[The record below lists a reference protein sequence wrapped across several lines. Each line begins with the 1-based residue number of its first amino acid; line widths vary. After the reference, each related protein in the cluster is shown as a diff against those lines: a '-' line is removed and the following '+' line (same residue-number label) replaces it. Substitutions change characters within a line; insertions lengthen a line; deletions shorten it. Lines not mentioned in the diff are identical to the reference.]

1 MGSLKPGATYVYE
14 RVGGV
19 TFAREKGA
27 APDTRVAIGWDYE
40 TQVMMKKMAN
50 DVIWAEIFAQAET
63 NIVLKRELDRIIMLY
78 YLGKDH
84 DKP

>member
-27 APDTRVAIGWDYE
+27 HPSTRVAIGWDYE
-40 TQVMMKKMAN
+40 TQVMMKKMAD
-50 DVIWAEIFAQAET
+50 DVIWADIFAQAET
-63 NIVLKRELDRIIMLY
+63 NITLKKELDRIIMLY

-84 DKP
+84 DKS

>member
-27 APDTRVAIGWDYE
+27 HPNTRVAIGWDYE
-40 TQVMMKKMAN
+40 TQVMMKKMA
-50 DVIWAEIFAQAET
+50 DDLIWADIFAQAET
-63 NIVLKRELDRIIMLY
+63 NMTLKKELERIIMLY

-84 DKP
+84 DKS